1 MNEHTEP
8 EMKVLII
15 HESALASIIKDFFS
29 LGMVVAVLFA
39 NYHWGDGN
47 WVVNAFA
54 AFLSFIFI
62 MSKTGPNTYEVVTLG
77 DLRKFIASVDRINGV
92 KNDKS

>member
-1 MNEHTEP
+1 MSEHDEP
-8 EMKVLII
+8 EMKVLVI
-15 HESALASIIKDFFS
+15 HESVLASMIKDFFS
-29 LGMVVAVLFA
+29 LGMVVAVLYA
-39 NYHWGDGN
+39 NYLWGESN

-54 AFLSFIFI
+54 AILSFLFI
-62 MSKTGPNTYEVVTLG
+62 LSKTGPNTFEVVTLG